1 MTVRITTLVENTV
14 GGGNVC
20 AEWGLS
26 MLVETDD
33 FTVLADTGA
42 TSAAARNAQ
51 TLGVSLSA
59 VEAVFFSHGH
69 FDHTGGLLH
78 LLNLVRKP
86 VQVLA
91 HPAVWDRKYA
101 DSPDLKVC
109 EYNRDSVYEY
119 IGIPYARELAE
130 TYGARFVLG
139 KDPVWLS
146 DTVVTSG
153 EVPMRTDYE
162 TVDPIL
168 YVWKD
173 GEYRPDTVPD
183 DQSIFVKTD
192 KGLVAILGCAHRG
205 IINHLWRG
213 QQLTGVDTVYAVV
226 GGTHLIAADDRRI
239 EKTIRELKRLNVQVV
254 AASHC
259 TGLHAA
265 CALEHAFGD
274 AFRFNNA
281 GTRITI

>member
-1 MTVRITTLVENTV
+1 MTVRISTLVENTV
-14 GGGNVC
+14 AGGNVYG
-20 AEWGLS
+20 EWGLS

-139 KDPVWLS
+139 EDPVWLS

-226 GGTHLIAADDRRI
+226 GGTHLIAADDKRI
-239 EKTIRELKRLNVQVV
+239 ETTIRELKRLNVQVV

>member
-51 TLGVSLSA
+51 TLGVSLSG
-59 VEAVFFSHGH
+59 VEAFFFSHGH

-78 LLNLVRKP
+78 LLNLIRKP

-101 DSPDLKVC
+101 ASPDLKVC
-109 EYNRDSVYEY
+109 EYNSDSVYEY

-139 KDPVWLS
+139 EDPVWLS

-153 EVPMRTDYE
+153 EVPMLTDYE

-168 YVWKD
+168 YVWED

-183 DQSIFVKTD
+183 DQSIFVKTE
-192 KGLVAILGCAHRG
+192 KGMVAILGCAHRG

-213 QQLTGVDTVYAVV
+213 QQLTGADTVYAVV

-239 EKTIRELKRLNVQVV
+239 EKTIRELQRLNVQVV

-265 CALEHAFGD
+265 CALEHAFGS

-281 GTRITI
+281 GTRITL